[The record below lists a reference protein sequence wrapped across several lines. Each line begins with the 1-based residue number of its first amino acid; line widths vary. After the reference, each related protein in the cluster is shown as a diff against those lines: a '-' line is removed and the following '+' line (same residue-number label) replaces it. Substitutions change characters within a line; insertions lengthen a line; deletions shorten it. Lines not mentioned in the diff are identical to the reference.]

1 MDKDSSR
8 PIPLN
13 SAIVTKDSML
23 ATDVAEARGRSLA
36 IAAVMSFS
44 KFSAGYGPK
53 GLSAINET
61 TSQFQL
67 PEAMKGWMA
76 AMT

>member
-1 MDKDSSR
+1 
-8 PIPLN
+8 
-13 SAIVTKDSML
+13 
-23 ATDVAEARGRSLA
+23 
-36 IAAVMSFS
+36 MSFS

-53 GLSAINET
+53 GLSAINERS
-61 TSQFQL
+61 SQFQL